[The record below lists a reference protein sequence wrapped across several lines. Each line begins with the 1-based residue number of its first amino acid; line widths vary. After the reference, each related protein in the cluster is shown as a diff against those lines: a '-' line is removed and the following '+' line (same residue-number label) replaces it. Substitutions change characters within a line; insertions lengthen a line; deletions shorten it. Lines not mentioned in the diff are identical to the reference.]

1 FEDWFPLDHPSAT
14 FSQVCQDEV
23 LTLRYDAT
31 SHRPLSQRFHDQ
43 AGVDVSIID
52 YGKTSS
58 APFYEPMY
66 EALEA
71 AGYTRDR
78 DIRVA
83 GYDARLTPDMD
94 GFLQRSKHLIE

>member
-1 FEDWFPLDHPSAT
+1 MRLR
-14 FSQVCQDEV
+14 FSEQ
-23 LTLRYDAT
+23 
-31 SHRPLSQRFHDQ
+31 P
-43 AGVDVSIID
+43 GVTVSIPD
-52 YGKTSS
+52 YGMTAS

-71 AGYTRDR
+71 AGYTRNL

-94 GFLQRSKHLIE
+94 GFLQRLEAADRGDVPRERRHRRSTSSATRTGRSTSSTC